1 MKKRK
6 LIVERILS
14 GIFTLLGF
22 ASCSGT
28 VGGGDEPYICEYGC
42 PTTKFQVKGTV
53 TSEIGKPLKDIQVI
67 IKGDGRM
74 YFETKG
80 AIADTVYTNEKG
92 EYLSDEGSVIS
103 LESKPGNS
111 DISTTPTQKVV
122 FRDKED
128 TYKSDSTAFINMSKK
143 QVEKGSGWYNGKYI
157 LNADKQLKKNK

>member
-28 VGGGDEPYICEYGC
+28 VGGGDGPCEYGC
-42 PTTKFQVKGTV
+42 PNVKFQVKGTV
-53 TSEIGKPLKDIQVI
+53 TSDIGDPLKDIQVI
-67 IKGDGRM
+67 IKGDNGM

-80 AIADTVYTNEKG
+80 TIADTVYTNEKG

-103 LESKPGNS
+103 LESKSENS
-111 DISTTPTQKVV
+111 EVTTTPTQKVV
-122 FRDKED
+122 FRDEED

-157 LNADKQLKKNK
+157 LKADKQLKKDK